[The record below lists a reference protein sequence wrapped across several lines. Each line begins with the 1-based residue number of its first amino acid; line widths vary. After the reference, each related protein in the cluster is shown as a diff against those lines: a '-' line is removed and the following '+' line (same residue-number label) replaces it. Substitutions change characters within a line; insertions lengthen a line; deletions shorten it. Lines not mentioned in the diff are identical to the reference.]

1 MTKLF
6 SSAALTACLIA
17 ASPGLAAPAVPSAPA
32 SAANEARIQQLEQQV
47 ATLTSVADNARSHQE
62 IANVFGR
69 YMALHNAFRDPEIV
83 PLWVKKGTPDVRAQY
98 SNNGVYTNWDNIM
111 SYHAQR
117 PNPPGK
123 LIYHFIASPII
134 EVAADGQTAKG
145 MWLMAGLES
154 GLTSPEAAK
163 GAPSFMYEKNV
174 KINGKKV
181 WMHNIYVKYGIDFLK
196 QDGQWKI
203 WHFHC
208 FEVAR
213 APYGM
218 GWIPFAAAAQDS
230 PFSDDLMYFGEDG
243 RPVMMPKPDGPATI
257 RHNPYRTDKGQTLDL
272 QPPVPYRTF
281 SETFAY

>member
-1 MTKLF
+1 MKSIVMAGIL
-6 SSAALTACLIA
+6 AL
-17 ASPGLAAPAVPSAPA
+17 LAAPVAAAPA
-32 SAANEARIQQLEQQV
+32 DDVAELKAEVARLS
-47 ATLTSVADNARSHQE
+47 LSVQRSHDHE
-62 IANVFGR
+62 AIGNLFGR
-69 YMALHNAFRDPEIV
+69 YMALHSAFHDPEIV
-83 PLWVKKGTPDVRAQY
+83 PLWVRKGTPDVRAQY
-98 SNNGVYTNWDNIM
+98 SNNGIYTNWDNIM
-111 SYHAQR
+111 AYHVQR

-134 EVAADGQTAKG
+134 EVAEDGQTAKG
-145 MWLMAGLES
+145 MWMMSGLES

-163 GAPSFMYEKNV
+163 GAPDFMYEKNV
-174 KINGKKV
+174 TIGGKKV
-181 WMHNIYVKYGIDFLK
+181 WMHTVYAKYGVDFLK

-213 APYGM
+213 APFGL

-230 PFSDDLMYFGEDG
+230 PFADDLMYFGEDG
-243 RPVMMPKPDGPATI
+243 RPVLMPKPDGPATI

-272 QPPVPYRTF
+272 QPPMPYRTF